1 MERTSTMAS
10 RTSSAMST
18 SSKLIR
24 NRDTQRLETE
34 TEMELVD
41 MGRIDEE
48 DRQYL
53 IVDKDT
59 GDVYDMR
66 NQDHCDFL

>member
-1 MERTSTMAS
+1 MEHSLSQESSIRSNTS
-10 RTSSAMST
+10 
-18 SSKLIR
+18 
-24 NRDTQRLETE
+24 RLLSVRSNSEYSQDI
-34 TEMELVD
+34 ELVD

-66 NQDHCDFL
+66 NQEHVDYLAE

>member
-1 MERTSTMAS
+1 
-10 RTSSAMST
+10 
-18 SSKLIR
+18 
-24 NRDTQRLETE
+24 
-34 TEMELVD
+34 LVD

-66 NQDHCDFL
+66 N

>member
-1 MERTSTMAS
+1 MEHSWSQESSLRSNTS
-10 RTSSAMST
+10 
-18 SSKLIR
+18 
-24 NRDTQRLETE
+24 RLLSVRSHSEYSQDI
-34 TEMELVD
+34 ELVD

-66 NQDHCDFL
+66 NQEHVDYLTE

>member
-1 MERTSTMAS
+1 
-10 RTSSAMST
+10 
-18 SSKLIR
+18 
-24 NRDTQRLETE
+24 
-34 TEMELVD
+34 

-66 NQDHCDFL
+66 NQEHVDYLAE

>member
-1 MERTSTMAS
+1 
-10 RTSSAMST
+10 
-18 SSKLIR
+18 
-24 NRDTQRLETE
+24 
-34 TEMELVD
+34 MELVD

>member
-1 MERTSTMAS
+1 
-10 RTSSAMST
+10 
-18 SSKLIR
+18 
-24 NRDTQRLETE
+24 
-34 TEMELVD
+34 

-66 NQDHCDFL
+66 KEDHL

>member
-1 MERTSTMAS
+1 MEHSLSQESSHRSNTS
-10 RTSSAMST
+10 
-18 SSKLIR
+18 
-24 NRDTQRLETE
+24 RLLSVRSNSEYSQDI
-34 TEMELVD
+34 ELVD

-66 NQDHCDFL
+66 N